1 MFGKEVALP
10 SLFCELTPGVTLP
23 VLRFARPW
31 YTWCL
36 RVLLQFGLCT
46 FLIVSLLPV
55 FSRSQSSG
63 APQDATTKTTDAPL
77 LRRFEQ
83 RYRNAGRFQATFLER
98 YTENGRL
105 VRVEA
110 GKVYFLQPGK
120 MRWEYELP
128 EKNLFLVDG
137 KTAWFYVPADHTV
150 TRLPAKRSTDW
161 RTPLALLAGKMKLD
175 KVCARVGL
183 AMDLMP
189 DNAEDAMLYCV
200 PRGAGAKDERR
211 PTAKDKRPAESTEP
225 HQNLPDNAA
234 FLEISKA
241 TGDLIR
247 VLVHERGDVQLEFRF
262 TNWKFNPPLPEALF
276 RFALPM
282 GVAVVDG
289 QLPAGNSVMR

>member
-1 MFGKEVALP
+1 M
-10 SLFCELTPGVTLP
+10 
-23 VLRFARPW
+23 
-31 YTWCL
+31 
-36 RVLLQFGLCT
+36 RVLLQFALCT
-46 FLIVSLLPV
+46 FLIVSLLPL
-55 FSRSQSSG
+55 FSWSQS
-63 APQDATTKTTDAPL
+63 AAVPNDATTKTADTPL
-77 LRRFEQ
+77 LRRFEE
-83 RYRNAGRFQATFLER
+83 RYRNAGHFQATFLER

-150 TRLPAKRSTDW
+150 TRLPVKRSTDW
-161 RTPLALLAGKMKLD
+161 RTPLTLLAGKVKLD

-183 AMDLMP
+183 ATDLMP
-189 DNAEDAMLYCV
+189 ENAEDAMLYCV
-200 PRGAGAKDERR
+200 PRGTSRKDEHRA
-211 PTAKDKRPAESTEP
+211 TAKDKRPAESTET

-234 FLEISKA
+234 FLEISRA

-262 TNWKFNPPLPEALF
+262 TNWKFDQALNDALF
-276 RFALPM
+276 RFEVPP
-282 GVAVVDG
+282 GVAIVNG
-289 QLPAGNSVMR
+289 EPPASNTRINQ